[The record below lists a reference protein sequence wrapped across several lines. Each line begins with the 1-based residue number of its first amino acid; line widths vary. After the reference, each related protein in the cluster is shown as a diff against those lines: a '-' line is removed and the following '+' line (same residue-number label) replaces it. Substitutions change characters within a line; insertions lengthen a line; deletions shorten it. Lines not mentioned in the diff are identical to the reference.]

1 MMCYDSLQL
10 IYLIPWRNCLE
21 NVLGTFWHIFFLFK
35 TTFCELSFWV
45 HNNYKT
51 YILRDKLQKAIY
63 IYKYHEMLH
72 KKNNSWSYK
81 LAITCFL
88 LQIISSSFITH
99 TQTLDSHQYF
109 CVYWVFFIWFS
120 NESLSFYKQLYK
132 ETTFQH
138 HPLLSGCIL
147 VYSFYHSHSS
157 SLSIS
162 WVKKLLSVSSY
173 KLLN

>member
-1 MMCYDSLQL
+1 MSTLGETKLEMTCYDSLQL

-21 NVLGTFWHIFFLFK
+21 NVLSTFWHIFFLFK

-88 LQIISSSFITH
+88 LQIIRLFFHHAHSNSRFSSVLLCI
-99 TQTLDSHQYF
+99 
-109 CVYWVFFIWFS
+109 
-120 NESLSFYKQLYK
+120 LSFFYL
-132 ETTFQH
+132 
-138 HPLLSGCIL
+138 IL
-147 VYSFYHSHSS
+147 KRIFEF
-157 SLSIS
+157 LQAII
-162 WVKKLLSVSSY
+162 
-173 KLLN
+173 